1 MPETGN
7 AKQNWEGLVCPVC
20 RFVFRVPMNHNG
32 AGVVCPACAHLLQIP
47 SVDQRRMVANAR
59 AQASSKASVSRHGL
73 KKDIGDMMFKEA
85 PGDTGDGIDNDLV
98 PVDDFEPR
106 DVSSQPKQ
114 LVDDSCEQ
122 DDDFPGLP
130 AWEQDRP
137 AAAAEPISALTWIL
151 SGSLLGVSI
160 VVVSI
165 WLMVQSI
172 DDDVDYDASDSA
184 AELQKDTE
192 LQKDIRP
199 IDNRQAK
206 ESRMVK
212 ESKKVVVEFLEAKTE
227 TDVEALIRTPQVSI
241 PRMRA
246 WYHRDPWVTPGVR
259 VVGHKNNITINGD
272 TITMDVQLDNF
283 EIKKIVVV
291 QTAAGYKV
299 DWESW
304 VAWTSVNWQELFD
317 LRPTDPVEVR
327 VLCKRVNYYNRVFN
341 DSTKWFAVRLS
352 HPDSDKSIYG
362 YIDSELP
369 QFHRFITDLVRGEEL
384 PVTLKI
390 SYPQNSPV
398 GNQVSIIE
406 HIQSGWVRPV
416 SSNHEAGSSSAH

>member
-1 MPETGN
+1 MPEAGN

-59 AQASSKASVSRHGL
+59 AQTSSKASVSRHGL

-85 PGDTGDGIDNDLV
+85 PGDAGSDIADDLEYL
-98 PVDDFEPR
+98 DA
-106 DVSSQPKQ
+106 SLQPKQ
-114 LVDDSCEQ
+114 LVNDSCEQ
-122 DDDFPGLP
+122 DDAFPGLP

-137 AAAAEPISALTWIL
+137 VAASEPISALTWIL

-172 DDDVDYDASDSA
+172 DDDIHYDASDTV
-184 AELQKDTE
+184 AEP
-192 LQKDIRP
+192 QKDISS
-199 IDNRQAK
+199 IDTRQAE
-206 ESRMVK
+206 ESRMME

-227 TDVEALIRTPQVSI
+227 ADVEGLIRTPEVST

-246 WYHRDPWVTPGVR
+246 WYDRDPWVTPGVR
-259 VVGHKNNITINGD
+259 VVGHNNSIIINGD

-283 EIKKIVVV
+283 DIKKIALVK
-291 QTAAGYKV
+291 TAAGYKV

-317 LRPTDPVEVR
+317 LRPTEPVEVR

-369 QFHRFITDLVRGEEL
+369 QFHRFITDLVREKE
-384 PVTLKI
+384 VSATLKI
-390 SYPQNSPV
+390 RYPQNSPV
-398 GNQVSIIE
+398 GNQVSIVE
-406 HIQSGWVRPV
+406 HMQSGWVRPAA
-416 SSNHEAGSSSAH
+416 SNHEAESPSAH

>member
-1 MPETGN
+1 MPEAGN

-59 AQASSKASVSRHGL
+59 AQTSSKASVSRYGL
-73 KKDIGDMMFKEA
+73 KKDIGDMMFKET
-85 PGDTGDGIDNDLV
+85 PGGASSDIADDL
-98 PVDDFEPR
+98 EPL
-106 DVSSQPKQ
+106 DASLQPKQ
-114 LVDDSCEQ
+114 LIDDSCEQ
-122 DDDFPGLP
+122 DDAYPGLP

-137 AAAAEPISALTWIL
+137 VAASEPISALTWIL

-172 DDDVDYDASDSA
+172 DDDITYDASDA
-184 AELQKDTE
+184 VAEP
-192 LQKDIRP
+192 QKDISS
-199 IDNRQAK
+199 IDTRQAE
-206 ESRMVK
+206 ESRMMK
-212 ESKKVVVEFLEAKTE
+212 QSKKVVVEFLEAKTE
-227 TDVEALIRTPQVSI
+227 ADVEGLIRTPEVSV
-241 PRMRA
+241 PRLRA
-246 WYHRDPWVTPGVR
+246 WYDRDPWVTPGVR
-259 VVGHKNNITINGD
+259 VVGHKNSIIINGD

-283 EIKKIVVV
+283 DIKKIAVVKTV
-291 QTAAGYKV
+291 AGYKV

-352 HPDSDKSIYG
+352 HPYSDKSIYG
-362 YIDSELP
+362 YIDSESP
-369 QFHRFITDLVRGEEL
+369 QFHRFITDLVREKE
-384 PVTLKI
+384 VSATLKI
-390 SYPQNSPV
+390 RYPQNSPV
-398 GNQVSIIE
+398 GNQVSIVE
-406 HIQSGWVRPV
+406 HMQRGWVRPAA
-416 SSNHEAGSSSAH
+416 SNHEAESPSAH

>member
-1 MPETGN
+1 MPEAGN

-59 AQASSKASVSRHGL
+59 AQTSNKVSVSRYGL
-73 KKDIGDMMFKEA
+73 KKDIGDMMFKET
-85 PGDTGDGIDNDLV
+85 PGGASSDIADDL
-98 PVDDFEPR
+98 EPL
-106 DVSSQPKQ
+106 DASLQPKQ
-114 LVDDSCEQ
+114 LIDDSCEQ
-122 DDDFPGLP
+122 DDAYPGLP

-137 AAAAEPISALTWIL
+137 VAASEPISALTWIL

-172 DDDVDYDASDSA
+172 DDDITYDASDA
-184 AELQKDTE
+184 VAEP
-192 LQKDIRP
+192 QKDISS
-199 IDNRQAK
+199 IDTRQAE
-206 ESRMVK
+206 ESRMMK
-212 ESKKVVVEFLEAKTE
+212 QSKKVVVEFLEAKTE
-227 TDVEALIRTPQVSI
+227 ADVEGLIRTPEVSV
-241 PRMRA
+241 PRLRA
-246 WYHRDPWVTPGVR
+246 WYDRDPWVTPGVR
-259 VVGHKNNITINGD
+259 VVGHKNSIIINGD

-283 EIKKIVVV
+283 DIKKIAVVKTV
-291 QTAAGYKV
+291 AGYKV

-352 HPDSDKSIYG
+352 HPYSDKSIYG
-362 YIDSELP
+362 YIDSESP
-369 QFHRFITDLVRGEEL
+369 QFHRFITDLVREKE
-384 PVTLKI
+384 VSATLKI
-390 SYPQNSPV
+390 RYPQNSPV
-398 GNQVSIIE
+398 GNQVSIVE
-406 HIQSGWVRPV
+406 HMQPGWVRPAA
-416 SSNHEAGSSSAH
+416 SNHEAESPSAH

>member
-1 MPETGN
+1 M
-7 AKQNWEGLVCPVC
+7 
-20 RFVFRVPMNHNG
+20 
-32 AGVVCPACAHLLQIP
+32 
-47 SVDQRRMVANAR
+47 
-59 AQASSKASVSRHGL
+59 
-73 KKDIGDMMFKEA
+73 
-85 PGDTGDGIDNDLV
+85 
-98 PVDDFEPR
+98 
-106 DVSSQPKQ
+106 
-114 LVDDSCEQ
+114 
-122 DDDFPGLP
+122 P

-137 AAAAEPISALTWIL
+137 VAASEPISALTWIL

-172 DDDVDYDASDSA
+172 DDDIHYDASDA
-184 AELQKDTE
+184 VAEP
-192 LQKDIRP
+192 QKDISS
-199 IDNRQAK
+199 IDTRQAE
-206 ESRMVK
+206 ESRMMK

-227 TDVEALIRTPQVSI
+227 ADVEGLIRTPEVST

-246 WYHRDPWVTPGVR
+246 WYDRDPWVTPGVR
-259 VVGHKNNITINGD
+259 VVGHNNSIIINGD

-283 EIKKIVVV
+283 DIKKIALVK
-291 QTAAGYKV
+291 TAAGYKV

-317 LRPTDPVEVR
+317 LRPTDSVEVR

-369 QFHRFITDLVRGEEL
+369 QFHRFITDLVREKE
-384 PVTLKI
+384 VSATLKI
-390 SYPQNSPV
+390 RYPQNSPV
-398 GNQVSIIE
+398 GNQVSIVE
-406 HIQSGWVRPV
+406 HMQSGWVRPAA
-416 SSNHEAGSSSAH
+416 SNHEAESPSAH

>member
-1 MPETGN
+1 MPEAGN

-59 AQASSKASVSRHGL
+59 AQTSSKASVSRYGL
-73 KKDIGDMMFKEA
+73 KKDIGDMMFKET
-85 PGDTGDGIDNDLV
+85 PGGASSDIADDL
-98 PVDDFEPR
+98 EPL
-106 DVSSQPKQ
+106 DASLQPKQ
-114 LVDDSCEQ
+114 LIDDSCEQ
-122 DDDFPGLP
+122 DDAYPGLP

-137 AAAAEPISALTWIL
+137 VAASEPISALTWIL

-172 DDDVDYDASDSA
+172 DDDITYDASDA
-184 AELQKDTE
+184 VAEP
-192 LQKDIRP
+192 QKDISS
-199 IDNRQAK
+199 IDTRQAE
-206 ESRMVK
+206 ESRMMK
-212 ESKKVVVEFLEAKTE
+212 QSKKVVVEFLEAKTE
-227 TDVEALIRTPQVSI
+227 ADVEGLIRTPEVSV
-241 PRMRA
+241 PRLRA
-246 WYHRDPWVTPGVR
+246 WYDRDPWVTPGVR
-259 VVGHKNNITINGD
+259 VVGHKNSIIINGD

-283 EIKKIVVV
+283 DIKKIAVVK
-291 QTAAGYKV
+291 TLAGYKV

-352 HPDSDKSIYG
+352 HPYSDKSIYG
-362 YIDSELP
+362 YIDSESP
-369 QFHRFITDLVRGEEL
+369 QFHRFITDLVREKE
-384 PVTLKI
+384 VSATLKI
-390 SYPQNSPV
+390 RYPQNSPV
-398 GNQVSIIE
+398 GNQVSIVE
-406 HIQSGWVRPV
+406 HMQSGWVR
-416 SSNHEAGSSSAH
+416 SAASNHEAESPSAH

>member
-1 MPETGN
+1 MPEAGN

-59 AQASSKASVSRHGL
+59 AQTSSKASVSRYGL
-73 KKDIGDMMFKEA
+73 KKDIGDMMFKET
-85 PGDTGDGIDNDLV
+85 PGGASSDMADDL
-98 PVDDFEPR
+98 EPL
-106 DVSSQPKQ
+106 DASLQPKQ
-114 LVDDSCEQ
+114 LIDDSCEQ
-122 DDDFPGLP
+122 DDAYPGLP

-137 AAAAEPISALTWIL
+137 VAASEPISALTWIL

-172 DDDVDYDASDSA
+172 DDDITYDASDA
-184 AELQKDTE
+184 VAEP
-192 LQKDIRP
+192 QKDISS
-199 IDNRQAK
+199 IDTRQAE
-206 ESRMVK
+206 ESRMMK
-212 ESKKVVVEFLEAKTE
+212 QSKKVVVEFLEAKTE
-227 TDVEALIRTPQVSI
+227 ADVEGLIRTPEVSV
-241 PRMRA
+241 PRLRA
-246 WYHRDPWVTPGVR
+246 WYDRDPWVTPGVR
-259 VVGHKNNITINGD
+259 VVGHKNSIIINGD

-283 EIKKIVVV
+283 DIKKIAVVKTV
-291 QTAAGYKV
+291 AGYKV

-352 HPDSDKSIYG
+352 HPYSDKSIYG
-362 YIDSELP
+362 YIDSESP
-369 QFHRFITDLVRGEEL
+369 QFHRFITDLVREKE
-384 PVTLKI
+384 VSATLKI
-390 SYPQNSPV
+390 RYPQNSPV
-398 GNQVSIIE
+398 GNQVSIVE
-406 HIQSGWVRPV
+406 HMQSGWVR
-416 SSNHEAGSSSAH
+416 SAASNHEAESPSAH

>member
-1 MPETGN
+1 MPEAGN

-59 AQASSKASVSRHGL
+59 AQTSSKASVSRHGL

-85 PGDTGDGIDNDLV
+85 PGDAGSDIADDLEYL
-98 PVDDFEPR
+98 DA
-106 DVSSQPKQ
+106 SLQPKQ

-122 DDDFPGLP
+122 DDAYPGLP

-137 AAAAEPISALTWIL
+137 VAASEPISALTWIL

-172 DDDVDYDASDSA
+172 DDDIRDDASDA
-184 AELQKDTE
+184 IAEP
-192 LQKDIRP
+192 QKDISS
-199 IDNRQAK
+199 IDTRQAE
-206 ESRMVK
+206 ESRMME

-227 TDVEALIRTPQVSI
+227 ADVEGLIRTPEVST

-246 WYHRDPWVTPGVR
+246 WYDRDPWVTPGVR
-259 VVGHKNNITINGD
+259 VVGHNNSIIINGD

-283 EIKKIVVV
+283 DIKKIALVK
-291 QTAAGYKV
+291 TAAGYKV

-317 LRPTDPVEVR
+317 LRPTEPVEVR

-369 QFHRFITDLVRGEEL
+369 QFHRFITDLVREKE
-384 PVTLKI
+384 VSATLKI
-390 SYPQNSPV
+390 RYPQNSPV
-398 GNQVSIIE
+398 GNQVSIVE
-406 HIQSGWVRPV
+406 HMQSGWVRPAA
-416 SSNHEAGSSSAH
+416 SNHEAESPSAH

>member
-1 MPETGN
+1 MPEAGN

-59 AQASSKASVSRHGL
+59 AQTSSKASVSRYGL
-73 KKDIGDMMFKEA
+73 KKDIGDMMFKET
-85 PGDTGDGIDNDLV
+85 PGGASSDIADDL
-98 PVDDFEPR
+98 EPL
-106 DVSSQPKQ
+106 DASLQPKQ
-114 LVDDSCEQ
+114 LIDDSCEQ
-122 DDDFPGLP
+122 DDAYPGLP

-137 AAAAEPISALTWIL
+137 VAASEPISALTWIL

-172 DDDVDYDASDSA
+172 DDDITYDASDA
-184 AELQKDTE
+184 VAEP
-192 LQKDIRP
+192 QKDISS
-199 IDNRQAK
+199 IDTRQAE
-206 ESRMVK
+206 ESRMMK
-212 ESKKVVVEFLEAKTE
+212 QSKKVVVEFLEAKTE
-227 TDVEALIRTPQVSI
+227 ADVEGLIRTPEVSV
-241 PRMRA
+241 PRLRA
-246 WYHRDPWVTPGVR
+246 WYDRDPWVTPGVR
-259 VVGHKNNITINGD
+259 VVGHKNSIIINGD

-283 EIKKIVVV
+283 DIKKIAGVKTV
-291 QTAAGYKV
+291 AGYKV

-352 HPDSDKSIYG
+352 HPYSDKSIYG
-362 YIDSELP
+362 YIDSESP
-369 QFHRFITDLVRGEEL
+369 QFHRFITDLVREKE
-384 PVTLKI
+384 VSATLKI
-390 SYPQNSPV
+390 RYPQNSPV
-398 GNQVSIIE
+398 GNQVSIVE
-406 HIQSGWVRPV
+406 HMQPGWVRPAA
-416 SSNHEAGSSSAH
+416 SNHEAESPSAH

>member
-1 MPETGN
+1 MPEAGN

-59 AQASSKASVSRHGL
+59 AQTSSKASVSRYGL
-73 KKDIGDMMFKEA
+73 KKDIGDMMFKET
-85 PGDTGDGIDNDLV
+85 PGGASSDIADDL
-98 PVDDFEPR
+98 EPL
-106 DVSSQPKQ
+106 DASLQPKQ
-114 LVDDSCEQ
+114 LIDDSCEQ
-122 DDDFPGLP
+122 DDAYPGLP

-137 AAAAEPISALTWIL
+137 VAASEPISALTWIL

-172 DDDVDYDASDSA
+172 DDDITYDASDA
-184 AELQKDTE
+184 VAEP
-192 LQKDIRP
+192 QKDISS
-199 IDNRQAK
+199 IDTRQAE
-206 ESRMVK
+206 ESRMMK
-212 ESKKVVVEFLEAKTE
+212 QSKKVVVEFLEAKTE
-227 TDVEALIRTPQVSI
+227 ADVEGLIRTPEVSV
-241 PRMRA
+241 PRLRA
-246 WYHRDPWVTPGVR
+246 WYDRDPWVTPGVR
-259 VVGHKNNITINGD
+259 VVGHKNSIIINGD

-283 EIKKIVVV
+283 DIKKIAVVKTV
-291 QTAAGYKV
+291 AGYKV

-352 HPDSDKSIYG
+352 HPYSDKSIYG
-362 YIDSELP
+362 YIDSESP
-369 QFHRFITDLVRGEEL
+369 QFHRFITDLVREKE
-384 PVTLKI
+384 VSATLKI
-390 SYPQNSPV
+390 RYPQNSPV
-398 GNQVSIIE
+398 GNQVSIVE
-406 HIQSGWVRPV
+406 HMQSGWVR
-416 SSNHEAGSSSAH
+416 SAASNHEAESPSAH

>member
-1 MPETGN
+1 MPEAGN

-59 AQASSKASVSRHGL
+59 AQTSNKASVSRYGL
-73 KKDIGDMMFKEA
+73 KKDIGDMMFKET
-85 PGDTGDGIDNDLV
+85 PGGASSDMADDL
-98 PVDDFEPR
+98 EPL
-106 DVSSQPKQ
+106 DASLQPKQ
-114 LVDDSCEQ
+114 LIDDSCEQ
-122 DDDFPGLP
+122 DDAYPGLP

-137 AAAAEPISALTWIL
+137 VAASEPISALTWIL

-172 DDDVDYDASDSA
+172 DDDITYDASDA
-184 AELQKDTE
+184 VAEP
-192 LQKDIRP
+192 QKDISS
-199 IDNRQAK
+199 IDTRQAE
-206 ESRMVK
+206 ESRMMK
-212 ESKKVVVEFLEAKTE
+212 QSKKVVVEFLEAKTE
-227 TDVEALIRTPQVSI
+227 ADVEGLIRTPEVSV
-241 PRMRA
+241 PRLRA
-246 WYHRDPWVTPGVR
+246 WYDRDPWVTPGVR
-259 VVGHKNNITINGD
+259 VVGHKNSIIINGD

-283 EIKKIVVV
+283 DIKKIAVVKTV
-291 QTAAGYKV
+291 AGYKV

-352 HPDSDKSIYG
+352 HPYSDKSIYG
-362 YIDSELP
+362 YIDSESP
-369 QFHRFITDLVRGEEL
+369 QFHRFITDLVREKE
-384 PVTLKI
+384 VSATLKI
-390 SYPQNSPV
+390 RYPQNSPV
-398 GNQVSIIE
+398 GNQVSIVE
-406 HIQSGWVRPV
+406 HMQPGWVRPAA
-416 SSNHEAGSSSAH
+416 SNHEAESPSAH

>member
-1 MPETGN
+1 MPEAGN

-59 AQASSKASVSRHGL
+59 AQTSSKASVSRYGL
-73 KKDIGDMMFKEA
+73 KKDIGDMMFKET
-85 PGDTGDGIDNDLV
+85 PGGASSDIADDL
-98 PVDDFEPR
+98 EPL
-106 DVSSQPKQ
+106 DASLQPKQ
-114 LVDDSCEQ
+114 LIDDSCEQ
-122 DDDFPGLP
+122 DDAYPGLP

-137 AAAAEPISALTWIL
+137 VAASEPISALTWIL

-172 DDDVDYDASDSA
+172 DDDITYDASDA
-184 AELQKDTE
+184 VAEP
-192 LQKDIRP
+192 QKDISS
-199 IDNRQAK
+199 IDTRQAE
-206 ESRMVK
+206 ESRMMK

-227 TDVEALIRTPQVSI
+227 ADVEGLIRTPEVSV
-241 PRMRA
+241 PRLRA
-246 WYHRDPWVTPGVR
+246 WYDRDPWVTPGVR
-259 VVGHKNNITINGD
+259 VVGHKNSIIINGD

-283 EIKKIVVV
+283 DIKKIAVVKTV
-291 QTAAGYKV
+291 AGYKV

-317 LRPTDPVEVR
+317 LRPTDLVEVR

-352 HPDSDKSIYG
+352 HPYSDKSIYG
-362 YIDSELP
+362 YIDSESP
-369 QFHRFITDLVRGEEL
+369 QFHRFITDLVREKE
-384 PVTLKI
+384 VSATLKI
-390 SYPQNSPV
+390 RYPQNSPV
-398 GNQVSIIE
+398 GNQVSIVE
-406 HIQSGWVRPV
+406 HVQSGWVR
-416 SSNHEAGSSSAH
+416 SAASNHEAESPSAH